1 MAEARDV
8 GRIFLRKCNG
18 KTKRGSSRRE
28 SGGGITCMWETKEE
42 EGVVPLRKEEV
53 WRKENEKRLKERTVA
68 RSASCSS
75 APKTLHN
82 LF

>member
-1 MAEARDV
+1 
-8 GRIFLRKCNG
+8 
-18 KTKRGSSRRE
+18 
-28 SGGGITCMWETKEE
+28 MWETKEE